1 MKNSLGILLVVLV
14 AAACGDAQ
22 SAGAEG
28 GGDGPPPTPVEVAI
42 AYADTVVD
50 AILATG
56 QIEAIQAIELRPEV
70 EGRIVSILVRE
81 GALVRSGT
89 PLFKVDDAELQAQVA
104 RLEAQR
110 DLAYQAL
117 SRTQD
122 LIREGAAAQADLEE
136 AEARARSTQADLDL
150 STVRLERTVVRAP
163 FGGIVGARMVSLGD
177 YVTSSRS
184 LVTLQ
189 TINPQR
195 AVFDVPERYA
205 EALAE
210 GQEVEFRVAAFPDRV
225 FTGTVDFVDPVVRL
239 PGRTISVK
247 AVAENPDRSLQSGMF
262 IEARLSTEMRP
273 NAVVIPEDA
282 VLPLQS
288 QVFVWV
294 IADGQATRREV
305 ELGVRTPGFVEIKSG
320 VAEGEQVVVG
330 GLERLFE
337 GAPAMPTVVERRPGF
352 ESPAVEGGAPGAG
365 APGEGTPG
373 EGALDGDMA
382 GEETPGEET
391 PQE

>member
-1 MKNSLGILLVVLV
+1 VKNTLGILVAVLV
-14 AAACGDAQ
+14 AAGCGDAE
-22 SAGAEG
+22 SAGADG
-28 GGDGPPPTPVEVAI
+28 GGGGPPPTPVEVAI
-42 AYADTVVD
+42 AFQDTVVD

-81 GALVRSGT
+81 GAMVRRGT

-110 DLAYQAL
+110 DLASQAL
-117 SRTQD
+117 GRTQD
-122 LIREGAAAQADLEE
+122 LIREDAAAQADLEE

-177 YVTSSRS
+177 YVTSNRS

-189 TINPQR
+189 TVDPQR

-205 EALAE
+205 EALAVD
-210 GQEVEFRVAAFPDRV
+210 QEVEFRVAAFPDRV
-225 FTGTVDFVDPVVRL
+225 FTGIVDFVDPVVRL

-247 AVAENPDRSLQSGMF
+247 AVAENPDRSLQTGMF
-262 IEARLSTEMRP
+262 IEARLSTDMRP
-273 NAVVIPEDA
+273 DAVVIPEDA
-282 VLPLQS
+282 ILPLQN
-288 QVFVWV
+288 QIFVWV
-294 IADGQATRREV
+294 VTDGQATRREV

-320 VAEGEQVVVG
+320 VEAGEQVVVG

-337 GAPAMPTVVERRPGF
+337 GAPTMPTVVERRPGV
-352 ESPAVEGGAPGAG
+352 ESPAVEAGEPGAG
-365 APGEGTPG
+365 MPTEDMPSDDTP
-373 EGALDGDMA
+373 E
-382 GEETPGEET
+382 EETGS
-391 PQE
+391 

>member
-1 MKNSLGILLVVLV
+1 MKTILGILVAVFV

-22 SAGAEG
+22 SADAEG
-28 GGDGPPPTPVEVAI
+28 GGGGPPPTPVEVAI
-42 AYADTVVD
+42 AFQDTVVD

-56 QIEAIQAIELRPEV
+56 QIEAIQSIELRPEV

-81 GALVRSGT
+81 GALVRRGT

-110 DLAYQAL
+110 DLASQAL
-117 SRTQD
+117 ARTRN

-177 YVTSSRS
+177 YVTTNRA

-189 TINPQR
+189 TVNPQR

-205 EALAE
+205 EALAI
-210 GQEVEFRVAAFPDRV
+210 GQEVEFRVAAFPARV

-247 AVAENPDRSLQSGMF
+247 AVADNPDRSLQTGMF
-262 IEARLSTEMRP
+262 IEARLSTDVRP
-273 NAVVIPEDA
+273 EAVVIPEDA
-282 VLPLQS
+282 VLPLQN

-294 IADGQATRREV
+294 ITDGQATRREV

-320 VAEGEQVVVG
+320 VEAGEQVVVG

-337 GAPAMPTVVERRPGF
+337 GAPAMPTVVERRPGV
-352 ESPAVEGGAPGAG
+352 ESPAVEARPVD
-365 APGEGTPG
+365 EGPPT
-373 EGALDGDMA
+373 GDVSDDDMP
-382 GEETPGEET
+382 EETGS
-391 PQE
+391 

>member
-1 MKNSLGILLVVLV
+1 MKNTLGVLFAVVV

-22 SAGAEG
+22 SAGADG
-28 GGDGPPPTPVEVAI
+28 GGQGPPPTPVEVAI
-42 AYADTVVD
+42 AVEDTVVD

-56 QIEAIQAIELRPEV
+56 QIEAIQSIALRPEV

-89 PLFKVDDAELQAQVA
+89 PLFKVDDAELKAQVA

-110 DLAYQAL
+110 DLASQAL
-117 SRTQD
+117 ARTRD

-150 STVRLERTVVRAP
+150 ASVRLERTVVRAP
-163 FGGIVGARMVSLGD
+163 FGGIVGARRVSLGD
-177 YVTSSRS
+177 YVTTSSA

-189 TINPQR
+189 TVDPQR

-205 EALAE
+205 EALAV
-210 GQEVEFRVAAFPDRV
+210 GQQVEFRVAAFPDRV
-225 FTGTVDFVDPVVRL
+225 FSGTVDFVDPVVRL

-247 AVAENPDRSLQSGMF
+247 AVAANPDRALQSGMF
-262 IEARLSTEMRP
+262 IEARLATAVRP
-273 NAVVIPEDA
+273 DAIVIPEDA
-282 VLPLQS
+282 VLPLQN

-294 IADGQATRREV
+294 ITDGQATRREV
-305 ELGVRTPGFVEIKSG
+305 KLGVRTPGFVEIQSG
-320 VAEGEQVVVG
+320 IAAGEQVVVG

-337 GAPAMPTVVERRPGF
+337 GAPAMPTVVERRPGV
-352 ESPAVEGGAPGAG
+352 ETPAVEGGAPGAQGDSPVVEDG
-365 APGEGTPG
+365 APAPG
-373 EGALDGDMA
+373 RQMPDEQA
-382 GEETPGEET
+382 ES
-391 PQE
+391 